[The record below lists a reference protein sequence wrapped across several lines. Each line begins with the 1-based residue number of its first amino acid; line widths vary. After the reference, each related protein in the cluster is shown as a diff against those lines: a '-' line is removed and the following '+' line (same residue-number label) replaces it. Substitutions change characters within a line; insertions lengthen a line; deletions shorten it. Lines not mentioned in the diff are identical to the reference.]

1 MPDRPGW
8 VLASMGN
15 YIFSTETL
23 IAELKRD
30 QGEDGAHD
38 FGRNILPSVVRK
50 RRAFVYDFSK
60 NEVPGMGEGE
70 RGYWRDVGTV
80 GAYWQANM
88 DLVQV
93 VPTFD
98 LYNTRWP
105 IRTWTRPLPPAKFVF
120 AGGSDGAGHARM
132 GIATDSLVSEGCI
145 ISGGRIDRCVL
156 SPGVRINS
164 YAHVEESI
172 LMDEVSI
179 GRRARV
185 RRAILDK
192 GVQVPPDA
200 EIGYDRDA
208 DRRRFHVSEDGIVV
222 VPKDARI
229 AP

>member
-1 MPDRPGW
+1 
-8 VLASMGN
+8 
-15 YIFSTETL
+15 
-23 IAELKRD
+23 
-30 QGEDGAHD
+30 
-38 FGRNILPSVVRK
+38 
-50 RRAFVYDFSK
+50 
-60 NEVPGMGEGE
+60 
-70 RGYWRDVGTV
+70 
-80 GAYWQANM
+80 M

-93 VPTFD
+93 QPVFD
-98 LYNTRWP
+98 LYNPRWP

-120 AGGSDGAGHARM
+120 AGGEGEDAARM

-145 ISGGRIDRCVL
+145 ISGGRVDRTVL
-156 SPGVRINS
+156 SPGVRVNS

-192 GVQVPPDA
+192 GVIVPAGA

-208 DRRRFHVSEDGIVV
+208 DRRRFHLSDEGVVV

-229 AP
+229 GG